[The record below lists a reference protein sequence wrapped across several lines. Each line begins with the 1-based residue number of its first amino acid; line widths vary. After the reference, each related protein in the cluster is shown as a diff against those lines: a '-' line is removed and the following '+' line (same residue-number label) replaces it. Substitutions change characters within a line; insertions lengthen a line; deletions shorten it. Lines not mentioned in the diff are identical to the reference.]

1 MWSTVVTRSEGHKPA
16 NDREAQATRKPV
28 RRRLS
33 PKQNKLFTKLER
45 VAIDIGHARE
55 LAVED
60 LRLEHEE
67 KALRDEADRKQ
78 PQTPNADGGEYAD
91 VERRWNLFIHRL
103 DIWILEKLKSGDLM
117 AFGVPLPI
125 TPSTV
130 SMPIP
135 TGLWR
140 MLALDVEQGSANSEL
155 WLYSEL
161 RIVDMRVMGDEA
173 RELVS
178 DGLWVLATV
187 STEQLFAEHRRVQD
201 VQQGAQPVDR
211 PAKSPRAENIA
222 IDLPDV
228 PPAAVADDDVPDT
241 TEARAAG
248 PKFGPWSAIPKIAD
262 ELRRRASL
270 KICKPT
276 WREENLHLFKWAQK
290 RFKRDEAT
298 KTPDPPTRKTIRN
311 RLAELYYELNPESPR
326 PRRTRAQI

>member
-1 MWSTVVTRSEGHKPA
+1 VRS
-16 NDREAQATRKPV
+16 TRKPK

-33 PKQNKLFTKLER
+33 PTQNKLLTKLER

-60 LRLEHEE
+60 LRLEREE
-67 KALRDEADRKQ
+67 KALRDEADLKR
-78 PQTPNADGGEYAD
+78 PPTPNEDGGEYAD
-91 VERRWNLFIHRL
+91 VERRWNLFIRRL
-103 DIWILEKLKSGDLM
+103 DIWILENLKSGDLM

-140 MLALDVEQGSANSEL
+140 MLALNVEQGAANSEH

-161 RIVDMRVMGDEA
+161 RVVDMRVMGDEA
-173 RELVS
+173 RELVA
-178 DGLWVLATV
+178 DGLWVLGTV
-187 STEQLFAEHRRVQD
+187 LTEQLFAEHRRVQD
-201 VQQGAQPVDR
+201 VQQRAQPVDR
-211 PAKSPRAENIA
+211 PAKSPRAEDIA

-228 PPAAVADDDVPDT
+228 PPAAPADDDVPDT

-262 ELRRRASL
+262 ELRRRAGL

-276 WREENLHLFKWAQK
+276 WRDENLHLFRWAKK